1 MIYQTL
7 LSWDMKKM
15 VDQTLQVSSDG
26 RTSDSY
32 KDAKS
37 LDEFHIE
44 TMTIQLDKREKTLKL
59 FTNSIEKQKLCSESF
74 IDLHD
79 KFLEVG
85 NLIQEVFTKWQRL
98 KN

>member
-1 MIYQTL
+1 
-7 LSWDMKKM
+7 
-15 VDQTLQVSSDG
+15 
-26 RTSDSY
+26 
-32 KDAKS
+32 
-37 LDEFHIE
+37 
-44 TMTIQLDKREKTLKL
+44 MTVQLDKREKTLKL

-74 IDLHD
+74 IDLQD

>member
-44 TMTIQLDKREKTLKL
+44 TNDG
-59 FTNSIEKQKLCSESF
+59 SI
-74 IDLHD
+74 
-79 KFLEVG
+79 G
-85 NLIQEVFTKWQRL
+85 
-98 KN
+98 